1 MTTATTYT
9 TITSNGCE
17 ASLLG
22 FYFPEVCYLA
32 ESKRI
37 KEKAQRNFGL
47 WKTNCQQML
56 VQEGVVETMS
66 SCFFDRTFFSM
77 LPDSIGQC
85 TKNVVKNTEKKMV
98 TGGYNEVAVN
108 DIMSRISGG
117 LEEYAKLNAS
127 WKENK
132 SRLLSGKRPAEKPDP
147 MLVWVHDAVAL
158 EALEELASDSKEQI
172 KSAWLKN
179 ANDFIAKCIETNFAP
194 PHSQDEMELDAL
206 AKTYGSWDSWKRR
219 EKMREANDAFYQK
232 VRVLFVKVTARTL
245 RQSNHTP
252 ITAEQLEVL
261 AQEYADGVWMDF
273 IHKMGQKIGGLGITS
288 LTTTT
293 TIGTDHWESTLVCEA
308 RNGVT
313 FNVNNSIVWKC
324 NQYGTHFVQFPAR
337 FGDVKQNGI
346 PVKNCADVSSVRSIC
361 DFKAFTK

>member
-1 MTTATTYT
+1 MTTATNPIQIENG
-9 TITSNGCE
+9 ITNFQPD
-17 ASLLG
+17 LTG

-37 KEKAQRNFGL
+37 KTKADANFRTWINEIQMAFEKEDSHGIF
-47 WKTNCQQML
+47 C
-56 VQEGVVETMS
+56 
-66 SCFFDRTFFSM
+66 C
-77 LPDSIGQC
+77 LPISIGQC
-85 TKNVVKNTEKKMV
+85 TKNVVKNTTKKFQ
-98 TGGYNEVAVN
+98 ARFN
-108 DIMSRISGG
+108 DARFSDDFSVKEIMSRISGG

-127 WKENK
+127 WKANK

-172 KSAWLKN
+172 KGSWLKSAN
-179 ANDFIAKCIETNFAP
+179 AFIAKCIETNFAP

-219 EKMREANDAFYQK
+219 EKMQEENNAFYQK

-324 NQYGTHFVQFPAR
+324 NQYGTNFVQFPAR
-337 FGDVKQNGI
+337 FSDVKQNGI
-346 PVKNCADVSSVRSIC
+346 PVKNCADVSSVRRIC